1 MMTWVSTCLA
11 DSKEI
16 LPFRHALDRYQKYH
30 TVACRLGEYVICC
43 LLDLAAQ
50 SNLKL
55 PHDYLCT
62 GNQENLNLPS

>member
-11 DSKEI
+11 DSKEVV
-16 LPFRHALDRYQKYH
+16 LFRHALDRYQKYQ
-30 TVACRLGEYVICC
+30 TVAYRPGEYVIFC

-62 GNQENLNLPS
+62 GNQEN